1 MQKTGSCLRRALLSA
16 ALAVTVLLSG
26 CSGGTADVSRAP
38 DIEPEPEVVEAIPEA
53 FRPVL
58 GLTTDA
64 EYHYDDDRET
74 IVNSMVSELPGA
86 DAATRDE
93 YPALSEALDRFREA
107 AHSNAVEA
115 YHEREGVL
123 PDVLDAGDAV
133 QTLGGEVHSMVR
145 RADAKAVSIVNYWW
159 DYSGGA
165 HMSYGYGAVNFDT
178 VSGAEITL
186 EDLLTDEGKLTI
198 NSRIGEELDALY
210 TELSTGG
217 MVADYL
223 WDDYTFSIEPD
234 GVTFWFN
241 PYEIAAYSEG
251 ALTAKLYFDR
261 DADMLK
267 PDYRGDNDAW
277 FVEIGTEIPYRFGG
291 HSVEAWN
298 IPDSDYPDSG
308 WYSGFGLEFDAPEG
322 SNRWIDRLTS
332 STADSEW
339 TVPEGRNIVLDQNG
353 GFEAHFYYARIPAG
367 DYVVATM
374 TMENDASTVMVY
386 RADGARVG
394 EMSLTGPDSFTYP
407 EPPADVDAVD
417 DWSLYDSYHVAL
429 TNPENVSLTTRFY
442 QFGTWGGTGTYSLTP
457 TGFQLSGK
465 LLYNAGEYVLTL
477 KQDLTVTPRAAD
489 DWTVSTDGE
498 ATLPA
503 GTEVELV
510 ATDRESTYFR
520 APDNTVFALAY
531 DTPDEYPPTVDGV
544 PEDELFDGLL
554 YAG

>member
-1 MQKTGSCLRRALLSA
+1 MQKTGNYLRRALLSA

-26 CSGGTADVSRAP
+26 CGGGTADVSRAP
-38 DIEPEPEVVEAIPEA
+38 DIEPAPEPEVEEIPEA

-58 GLTTDA
+58 GLTTDM
-64 EYHYDDDRET
+64 EYHYDDDRDA
-74 IVNSMVSELPGA
+74 IVNSMVTELPGA

-107 AHSNAVEA
+107 AHSNALDA
-115 YHEREGVL
+115 YQEREGVL
-123 PDVLDAGDAV
+123 PDVLDAGDAI
-133 QTLGGEVHSMVR
+133 QSLGGEVRSMVR

-165 HMSYGYGAVNFDT
+165 YMSYGYGAVNFDT
-178 VSGAEITL
+178 VSGAEIAL
-186 EDLLTDEGKLTI
+186 EDLLTDEGKITI

-210 TELSTGG
+210 TELSPGG

-261 DADMLK
+261 DSDILK

-298 IPDSDYPDSG
+298 ISYGDDPDID

-322 SNRWIDRLTS
+322 ANRWIDRLTS
-332 STADSEW
+332 AGADTEW
-339 TVPEGRNIVLDQNG
+339 TVPEGRTIVLDQNG
-353 GFEAHFYYARIPAG
+353 DFEAHFYYAHIPAG
-367 DYVVATM
+367 DYVVALL
-374 TMENDASTVMVY
+374 TMEDDVDSVTVY
-386 RADGARVG
+386 RADGGRVS
-394 EMSLTGPDSFTYP
+394 EMSLTGPGGFMYP
-407 EPPADVDAVD
+407 EPPDDFEAVD

-429 TNPENVSLTTRFY
+429 TNPNDVTLVTRFY
-442 QFGTWGGTGTYSLTP
+442 QFGTWGGSGTYSLTP

-477 KQDLTVTPRAAD
+477 KQDLTVTR
-489 DWTVSTDGE
+489 
-498 ATLPA
+498 
-503 GTEVELV
+503 
-510 ATDRESTYFR
+510 R
-520 APDNTVFALAY
+520 
-531 DTPDEYPPTVDGV
+531 
-544 PEDELFDGLL
+544 
-554 YAG
+554 

>member
-1 MQKTGSCLRRALLSA
+1 MQKTGNSLRRALLSA

-26 CSGGTADVSRAP
+26 CGGGTADVSRAP
-38 DIEPEPEVVEAIPEA
+38 DIEPAPEPEVEEIPEA

-58 GLTTDA
+58 GLTTDMQ
-64 EYHYDDDRET
+64 YHYDDEHET
-74 IVNSMVSELPGA
+74 IVNSMVTELPGA
-86 DAATRDE
+86 DAATRE
-93 YPALSEALDRFREA
+93 SYPELSEALDRFREA
-107 AHSNAVEA
+107 AHSNALDA
-115 YHEREGVL
+115 YQEREGVL

-178 VSGAEITL
+178 STGAEITL
-186 EDLLTDEGKLTI
+186 EDLLTDEGKITI

-210 TELSTGG
+210 TELAPGG

-223 WDDYTFSIEPD
+223 LDDYTFSIEPD

-267 PDYRGDNDAW
+267 SDYRGDNDAW

-291 HSVEAWN
+291 HSVEAWD
-298 IPDSDYPDSG
+298 IPDSDSPDSG

-367 DYVVATM
+367 DYVVATL

-394 EMSLTGPDSFTYP
+394 EMSLTGPGSFTYP
-407 EPPADVDAVD
+407 EPPADVD

-429 TNPENVSLTTRFY
+429 TNPNETTLLTRFY
-442 QFGTWGGTGTYSLTP
+442 QFGTWGGSGTYSLTP

-477 KQDLTVTPRAAD
+477 KQDLTVTRRAAD
-489 DWTVSTDGE
+489 DWTVSTGE
-498 ATLPA
+498 EVTLPA
-503 GTEVELV
+503 GTAVELV
-510 ATDRESTYFR
+510 ATDGESTYFR
-520 APDNTVFALAY
+520 APDNVVFALAH
-531 DTPDEYPPTVDGV
+531 DIPDEYPPTVDGV
-544 PEDELFDGLL
+544 PENELFDGLL